1 MAPLSHTITATWF
14 DTCFVDYLTDHRGIL
29 IGIQRNGQTR
39 EELIDE
45 VTDAAYEDDDFEPL
59 GDHVYALLRE
69 AVAAEVPKTVNDAPG
84 RGPFRFW
91 PLDANGRECSDE
103 ERDEPADEQ
112 PSAWFRVSIESTPL
126 RVKLTNNGGEDDGS
140 VLVTCD
146 DKGGAEDDQYIDG
159 STWESPSDMQ
169 EAYTILQD
177 RPMLYDELVAAGYD
191 VDTSEY
197 SPPDEQ
203 DMRYWHAVCLAS
215 NEASPQELREAM
227 KWDSLAQIATER
239 RVQDAMYAFVDES
252 TKQAYLQACWE
263 AGLPLDAREWK
274 RRRGQ

>member
-1 MAPLSHTITATWF
+1 MAPLSHTVSATWF
-14 DTCFVDYLTDHRGIL
+14 DTCFVDYLTDHTGIL
-29 IGIQRNGQTR
+29 VGIQRNGQTR

-69 AVAAEVPKTVNDAPG
+69 AVAAEVPETVKGA
-84 RGPFRFW
+84 PFRFW
-91 PLDANGRECSDE
+91 CVDVNGRESQSEDE
-103 ERDEPADEQ
+103 DLPEEQ
-112 PSAWFRVSIESTPL
+112 PSAWFRIEITSVPL
-126 RVKLTNNGGEDDGS
+126 RVKLTNHSGDDDGS

-146 DKGGAEDDQYIDG
+146 DKGGAEDDQTIDG
-159 STWESPSDMQ
+159 LSWESPSDMQ

-177 RPMLYDELVAAGYD
+177 RPTLVADLKVEGYN
-191 VDTSEY
+191 VDASEY
-197 SPPDEQ
+197 SAPDEQ